1 MVMRLRLINMAD
13 IEIIK
18 KYKFF
23 DLEFKKLDDAA
34 SFFCVSKQMM
44 SSVFSG
50 KKKPSKKMLD
60 KAGIAMGYTFGAND
74 E

>member
-1 MVMRLRLINMAD
+1 MAD

-34 SFFCVSKQMM
+34 DFFCVSKQMM
-44 SSVFSG
+44 SAVFSG
-50 KKKPSKKMLD
+50 QKKPSKQMLE
-60 KAGIAMGYTFGAND
+60 KAGVRKVTQKFTAYEKISA
-74 E
+74 